1 MEERRWHRF
10 YDFWVPRSLTYPR
23 QPMSALMDFAANQY
37 GERTAT
43 IFYGAEMSYRDLRAH
58 SIRLATALDAL
69 GIRPGDRVGLMLPNC
84 PQFLIA
90 FHAILR
96 IGAIVVP
103 LNPLYVE
110 RELRY
115 VVEDSGMRALIA
127 LDAMAPKVM
136 AVREE
141 VGPELVVF
149 AGLQDYMPEPVRP
162 LYLQRI
168 RAQGMSVEVPSGPG
182 IHRWADLMEKAGE
195 RFFQPPVDPMED
207 LAALPY
213 TGGTTGIPKGVMLTH
228 FNLFANTIQAYVWA
242 REFVRRGEERYL
254 VVLPLFH
261 SFGMTSLMNVGMI
274 NGATLILLPR
284 FDVEEVL
291 DAIRTY
297 RPTFLPAVPT
307 MYIALLNHPR
317 AAESGLGSIRLCNSG
332 AAPLPIEVVQQF
344 ARFSS
349 GTFIEGY
356 GLTEASPI
364 THINPIMNLKKL
376 GSIGIPIPDTD
387 ARIVDVET
395 GTREQA
401 PGEIGEL
408 IIRGPQVM
416 KGYWNRPEETAQV
429 LRDGWLYTG
438 DIARM
443 DEDGYFYIV
452 DRKKDMI
459 LTGGF
464 NVYPREVEEVL
475 YAHPAVLEA
484 AVVGVPDPYRGEA
497 VKAFVV
503 LRPGAQ
509 ASEEEI
515 LAHCRKHLAPYKV
528 PRSVE
533 FREALPK
540 SMVGKVL
547 RRLLRE
553 APPTVATPV
562 PAVPPD
568 VPIRAFFM
576 EWVPRLFEA
585 AVAAAPPEGM
595 EGTTLIVRYRVDEE
609 VYTLRVEDGR
619 RLTVMEGEG
628 EGTPHVEIVLSAEA
642 LREVLAGRLDLGE
655 PPYVAFRTRR
665 RWEALQRLRGTVR
678 LELERPDRTLWR
690 AAVIYN
696 GAAEPSGTLR
706 MSTADYRALQRGELD
721 GQVAFAMGRLRWE
734 GDFTLLIGLRTL
746 RE

>member
-10 YDFWVPRSLTYPR
+10 YDFRVPRSLTYPR
-23 QPMSALMDFAANQY
+23 QPLSALMDFAANQY

-58 SIRLATALDAL
+58 SVRLATALDAL
-69 GIRPGDRVGLMLPNC
+69 GIRPGDRVGIMLPNC
-84 PQFLIA
+84 PQFFIA
-90 FHAILR
+90 FYAILR
-96 IGAIVVP
+96 LGAVVVP

-127 LDAMAPKVM
+127 LDTMAPKVM
-136 AVREE
+136 AVREQA
-141 VGPELVVF
+141 GPELVIF

-162 LYLQRI
+162 IYLERV
-168 RAQGMSVEVPSGPG
+168 RAQGMSTETPAGPG
-182 IHRWADLMEKAGE
+182 LYRWTELMERAGE
-195 RFFQPPVDPMED
+195 RFFQPPVNPLED
-207 LAALPY
+207 VAVLPY
-213 TGGTTGIPKGVMLTH
+213 TGGTTGLPKGVMLTH
-228 FNLFANTIQAYVWA
+228 FNLFANVIQAYVWA

-261 SFGMTSLMNVGMI
+261 SFGMTSLMNVGMF
-274 NGATLILLPR
+274 NGASFILLPR
-284 FDVEEVL
+284 FDVEEAL
-291 DAIRTY
+291 NAIRTY
-297 RPTFLPAVPT
+297 QPTFLPAVPT

-317 AAESGLGSIRLCNSG
+317 VAESGLGSIRLCNSG
-332 AAPLPIEVVQQF
+332 AAPLPVEVIQQF

-376 GSIGIPIPDTD
+376 GSVGLPIPDTD

-395 GTREQA
+395 GTRELA

-408 IIRGPQVM
+408 VIRGPQVM
-416 KGYWNRPEETAQV
+416 KGYWNRPEETAQT

-497 VKAFVV
+497 VKAYVV

-509 ASEEEI
+509 ASEAEI
-515 LAHCRKHLAPYKV
+515 LEHCRRNLAPYKV
-528 PRSVE
+528 PREIE
-533 FREALPK
+533 FRDSLPK

-547 RRLLRE
+547 RRVLRE
-553 APPTVATPV
+553 AAPAAPPPPV
-562 PAVPPD
+562 TVPPD
-568 VPIRAFFM
+568 VSIRAFFT

-585 AVAAAPPEGM
+585 ASATPPEGM
-595 EGTTLIVRYRVDEE
+595 EGTVLRVRYRVGEE
-609 VYTLRVEDGR
+609 VFTLRVEDGK
-619 RLTVMEGEG
+619 RLTVIEGETD
-628 EGTPHVEIVLSAEA
+628 ETPHVELSMGTEEF
-642 LREVLAGRLDLGE
+642 REVLAGRLYLGE
-655 PPYVAFRTRR
+655 PPYLAFRSRR
-665 RWEALQRLRGTVR
+665 RFEALQRVKGTVH
-678 LELERPDRTLWR
+678 LELERPDGTLWR
-690 AAVIYN
+690 ATAIYN
-696 GAAEPSGTLR
+696 GAAEPTGTLR
-706 MSTADYRALQRGELD
+706 MSATDYSSMQRGELD
-721 GQVAFAMGRLRWE
+721 GQVAFATGKLRWE
-734 GDFTLLIGLRTL
+734 GDFTLLIGLRAL